1 MSAQTSPREILTV
14 EGLTVVYDGDP
25 PVQAVN
31 NVNLSLSSG
40 EILGV
45 AGESGSGKSTLMNAV
60 TRLERSPAR
69 IVGGRVLYNTPGGE
83 QVDLTAAT
91 PAQLRRLRWE
101 RLAVVF
107 QSAMNALNPV
117 KRLGAQFVDT
127 LRRHRGMSRKD
138 AIGRARELLEMVGI
152 PPERVA
158 NYPHELSGG
167 QRQRSLIALALACE
181 PDLIVMDEPT
191 TAVDVVMQRQIL
203 QQIQRLQ
210 GELDFA
216 VIFITHDLSLLVEL
230 ADRIAIMYAGGVVEL
245 GSAEQIYE
253 NPKHPYTL
261 GLRNSFPPLR
271 GPRRALEAM
280 DGSPP
285 NLRRLPTGCPFHPRC
300 PRRFEPCDTVVP
312 ELIQDEHRVAC
323 LLYDTEYGSG
333 HSDRADVGSATKR
346 VCQHDGIN
354 RAAP

>member
-1 MSAQTSPREILTV
+1 MSAQPDRREILTV
-14 EGLTVVYDGDP
+14 DGLTVVYDGDP
-25 PVQAVN
+25 PVHAVN
-31 NVNLSLSSG
+31 DVSLTLHSG

-60 TRLERSPAR
+60 TRLERAPAR
-69 IVGGRVLYNTPGGE
+69 IAGGRVLYTQPGGQ

-91 PAQLRRLRWE
+91 PGQLRRLRWE

-127 LRRHRGMSRKD
+127 LREHRGMSRKP
-138 AIGRARELLEMVGI
+138 ALARARELLEMVGI
-152 PPERVA
+152 PPERVV

-210 GELDFA
+210 DELDFA

-230 ADRIAIMYAGGVVEL
+230 ADRIAIMYAGGVVEI
-245 GSAEQIYE
+245 GTAQQIYE
-253 NPKHPYTL
+253 RPQHPYTL

-280 DGSPP
+280 EGSPP
-285 NLRRLPTGCPFHPRC
+285 NLRHLPSGCPFHPRC
-300 PRRFEPCDTVVP
+300 PRRFEPCDEVVP
-312 ELIQDEHRVAC
+312 QLIEADHPVAC
-323 LLYDTEYGSG
+323 LLHDPAYAPG
-333 HSDRADVGSATKR
+333 ATATP
-346 VCQHDGIN
+346 DEN
-354 RAAP
+354 PAAETSVSV